1 MLRRPRRV
9 FVPRRCA
16 TLLALIALL
25 GMSRP
30 APYGT
35 EPGVRGAAP
44 AVHTV
49 IGSERQPVAVVE
61 RTTNAAPAVA
71 AELSAAGLP
80 TILGVALA
88 TWSVLVIG
96 GVVSGSRGRRV
107 VVHRL
112 RGPPVLTG
120 S

>member
-1 MLRRPRRV
+1 
-9 FVPRRCA
+9 
-16 TLLALIALL
+16 
-25 GMSRP
+25 
-30 APYGT
+30 
-35 EPGVRGAAP
+35 
-44 AVHTV
+44 
-49 IGSERQPVAVVE
+49 
-61 RTTNAAPAVA
+61 VA

-120 S
+120 I